1 MKFVLG
7 YFNEFQVS
15 TTSENNG
22 AEVIF
27 VQDVAGMFCLD
38 TTPEV
43 GKEKK
48 RGPKFTRVRKMD
60 RLLLPLCFENFF
72 SSSGI

>member
-1 MKFVLG
+1 MKFVLEC
-7 YFNEFQVS
+7 FNEFQVR

-48 RGPKFTRVRKMD
+48 RGPKFTRVRQMN
-60 RLLLPLCFENFF
+60 R
-72 SSSGI
+72 